1 MSDNIYNFPK
11 KPLDIEVDL
20 EDEEYNEQVVDA
32 VHTMLEMHVT
42 GIVHTSDVE
51 WEHVMDA
58 ALSVAI
64 GAGVRAGY
72 PIEELEEAL
81 NSIAIKGFEY
91 DA

>member
-11 KPLDIEVDL
+11 RPLDIQVDL
-20 EDEEYNEQVVDA
+20 EEEEFNEKVVDA
-32 VHTMLEMHVT
+32 VHTMLEMHVS
-42 GIVHTSDVE
+42 GIVSTSDVE

-64 GAGVRAGY
+64 SAGLRAGF
-72 PIEELEEAL
+72 PLEELQVAL
-81 NSIAIKGFEY
+81 SEINIKETEY

>member
-11 KPLDIEVDL
+11 KTLDIQVDL
-20 EDEEYNEQVVDA
+20 EDEEYHESVVDA
-32 VHTMLEMHVT
+32 VHTILEMHVS
-42 GIVHTSDVE
+42 GIVATSDVE

-64 GAGVRAGY
+64 SAGLRAGF
-72 PIEELEEAL
+72 PVEELQKSL
-81 NSIAIKGFEY
+81 SMVQIKDFEY

>member
-11 KPLDIEVDL
+11 RPLDIQVDL
-20 EDEEYNEQVVDA
+20 EEEEFNEKVVDA
-32 VHTMLEMHVT
+32 VHTMLEMHVS
-42 GIVHTSDVE
+42 GIVATSDVE

-64 GAGVRAGY
+64 SAGLRAGF
-72 PIEELEEAL
+72 PLEELQVAL
-81 NSIAIKGFEY
+81 SEINIKETEY

>member
-11 KPLDIEVDL
+11 KPMNIQVDL
-20 EDEEYNEQVVDA
+20 EDEAYNEQVVDA
-32 VHTMLEMHVT
+32 VHTMLEMHVS

-64 GAGVRAGY
+64 SAGLRAGY
-72 PIEELEEAL
+72 PLHELEAALSDIKVREAD
-81 NSIAIKGFEY
+81 Y

>member
-11 KPLDIEVDL
+11 KTLDIQVDL
-20 EDEEYNEQVVDA
+20 EDEEYHERVVDA
-32 VHTMLEMHVT
+32 VNTILEMHVS
-42 GIVHTSDVE
+42 GIVASSDVE

-64 GAGVRAGY
+64 GAGLRAGFRL
-72 PIEELEEAL
+72 EELKESLAL
-81 NSIAIKGFEY
+81 IDIKEIEY

>member
-11 KPLDIEVDL
+11 RPLDIQVDL
-20 EDEEYNEQVVDA
+20 EEEEFNEKVVGA
-32 VHTMLEMHVT
+32 VHTMLEMHVS
-42 GIVHTSDVE
+42 GIVSTSDVE

-64 GAGVRAGY
+64 SAGLRAGF
-72 PIEELEEAL
+72 PLEELQVAL
-81 NSIAIKGFEY
+81 SEINIKETEY